1 MRTSPT
7 FMALVYAL
15 IGGMFTYLAIQH
27 VQVSGWNFWTFLF
40 IGLAAVDFMMAY
52 RFFQMRKYI
61 KKSK

>member
-7 FMALVYAL
+7 FMAVVYAL
-15 IGGMFTYLAIQH
+15 IGVMFTYLAIQN
-27 VQVSGWNFWTFLF
+27 VQVAGWNFWTYLF

-61 KKSK
+61 RKSK

>member
-15 IGGMFTYLAIQH
+15 IGVMFTYLAIQN
-27 VQVSGWNFWTFLF
+27 VQVAGWNFWTYLF
-40 IGLAAVDFMMAY
+40 IGLSAVDFMMAY
-52 RFFQMRKYI
+52 RFFQMRKSI